1 MVVEGLADGD
11 AQRQALPFP
20 DAVLDRVVAGAREAD
35 LLAFRG
41 DPAVPAPGGAAW
53 DRYGRAVR
61 EACAIRDLLA
71 RNTEEL
77 GGVLRA
83 LNGEFVPPAP
93 GGDLLRDG
101 SGVLPTGRNIHALD
115 PFRIPS
121 KVAMARGEAAARLTL
136 EMHARDAG
144 DPAAV
149 PETVSVNL
157 WGLEAIKTRGES
169 VALVLALVGARPLM
183 EATGRVVKYELIPL
197 EELGRPRVDVLA
209 SLSGIFRDS
218 CRPAPP
224 CPRPARAR
232 PAAAGGGRRAAG
244 GGRRAAGARSAR

>member
-1 MVVEGLADGD
+1 VVVEGLADGD

-41 DPAVPAPGGAAW
+41 DPAVPAPGGPAW